1 MKKSIFD
8 DNTHVINLIIKIVEG
23 MFNTRLIC
31 NVIAINIPEVKLKM
45 YFKKLQVLDPKPHF
59 LYQKKRYFFH
69 FAHTISF
76 W

>member
-1 MKKSIFD
+1 
-8 DNTHVINLIIKIVEG
+8 

-31 NVIAINIPEVKLKM
+31 YVIAINIPEVKLKI
-45 YFKKLQVLDPKPHF
+45 YFKKFQVLDPKPYF
-59 LYQKKRYFFH
+59 LYQKRRYIFFH